1 MNNQKSIKIKDLKP
15 EYVRFFDPLFSLIK
29 NLINIL
35 NYFLYKGFT
44 KEFNPMN
51 HLGAIANLLFGIATI
66 TGIILLIW
74 YKPSVY
80 QAYPSLEQLKEPNI
94 FSYIGQLFRSLHRY
108 SSDGIILFATI
119 HLLKEISDRKI
130 GGARWLAWVTGFFVL
145 GIMWLEGWTGYWLVW
160 DIRAQQIAIGT
171 SKMLDLI
178 PIFADPLSRTFLTDK
193 HINTLFFFLIFFFH
207 MLMPLAIIFGLWLHI
222 NRLNRSN
229 WITNKSL
236 SIIIIV
242 SLIVISLI
250 KPALSVESAKMQII
264 PKEFTMDYWYLL
276 PLWFTDRLNG
286 GVLWFIT
293 LILSMI
299 IFSFPWIFYK
309 QKFQPSIVNEEGSGA
324 IIIGCPQCSYRERT
338 NWLEE
343 RLFKDREPFLR
354 KDKVNPNK
362 IKIFLNDSNNPDQ
375 WNYNFEENLNFKKW
389 GTRVILF
396 DKIHQFKVY

>member
-1 MNNQKSIKIKDLKP
+1 
-15 EYVRFFDPLFSLIK
+15 
-29 NLINIL
+29 
-35 NYFLYKGFT
+35 
-44 KEFNPMN
+44 
-51 HLGAIANLLFGIATI
+51 
-66 TGIILLIW
+66 
-74 YKPSVY
+74 
-80 QAYPSLEQLKEPNI
+80 
-94 FSYIGQLFRSLHRY
+94 
-108 SSDGIILFATI
+108 
-119 HLLKEISDRKI
+119 
-130 GGARWLAWVTGFFVL
+130 
-145 GIMWLEGWTGYWLVW
+145 MWLEGWTGYWLVW
-160 DIRAQQIAIGT
+160 DIRAQQKAIGT

-178 PIFADPLSRTFLTDK
+178 PIFADPLSRTFLTDE
-193 HINTLFFFLIFFFH
+193 HINTLLFFLIFFFH

-309 QKFQPSIVNEEGSGA
+309 QKFQPSIVNEEGSGS
-324 IIIGCPQCSYRERT
+324 IIIGCPQYSYREGT

-343 RLFKDREPFLR
+343 KLFKDREPFLR

-362 IKIFLNDSNNPDQ
+362 IKIFLNDSNNPEQ

-389 GTRVILF
+389 ETRVILF

>member
-1 MNNQKSIKIKDLKP
+1 
-15 EYVRFFDPLFSLIK
+15 
-29 NLINIL
+29 
-35 NYFLYKGFT
+35 
-44 KEFNPMN
+44 
-51 HLGAIANLLFGIATI
+51 
-66 TGIILLIW
+66 
-74 YKPSVY
+74 
-80 QAYPSLEQLKEPNI
+80 
-94 FSYIGQLFRSLHRY
+94 
-108 SSDGIILFATI
+108 
-119 HLLKEISDRKI
+119 
-130 GGARWLAWVTGFFVL
+130 
-145 GIMWLEGWTGYWLVW
+145 
-160 DIRAQQIAIGT
+160 
-171 SKMLDLI
+171 MLDLI

-299 IFSFPWIFYK
+299 IFSFP
-309 QKFQPSIVNEEGSGA
+309 
-324 IIIGCPQCSYRERT
+324 
-338 NWLEE
+338 
-343 RLFKDREPFLR
+343 
-354 KDKVNPNK
+354 
-362 IKIFLNDSNNPDQ
+362 
-375 WNYNFEENLNFKKW
+375 
-389 GTRVILF
+389 
-396 DKIHQFKVY
+396 